1 MGKNYS
7 FSLRNEKKTKD
18 MCFHQ
23 RGANAMNIMKDIKMQ
38 FRCEKIKNIGTM
50 SRAVPWARPLKPL
63 PRAAKILN

>member
-1 MGKNYS
+1 
-7 FSLRNEKKTKD
+7 

-38 FRCEKIKNIGTM
+38 FQREKIKNIGTM